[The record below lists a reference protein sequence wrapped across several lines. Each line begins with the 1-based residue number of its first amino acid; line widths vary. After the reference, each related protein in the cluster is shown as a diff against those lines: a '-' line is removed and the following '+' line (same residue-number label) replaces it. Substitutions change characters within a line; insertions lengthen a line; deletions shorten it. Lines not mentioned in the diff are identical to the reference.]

1 MTLVVIFLTGLLVGA
16 YLGVI
21 AVGMCIAASRKRPK
35 KI

>member
-1 MTLVVIFLTGLLVGA
+1 MTHVVIFLTGLAVGA

-21 AVGMCIAASRKRPK
+21 VVGMCIAASRKRPK

>member
-21 AVGMCIAASRKRPK
+21 VVGMCIAASRKRPK